1 MLLKNRFNHSF
12 KETPVHLVLGCQLV
26 DVARG
31 TELLVVAYHDE
42 LLAAGRERS
51 YNV

>member
-1 MLLKNRFNHSF
+1 M
-12 KETPVHLVLGCQLV
+12 

-51 YNV
+51 YNVWFKHLGRFLHHNCIN